1 MIKASSGERLD
12 ALIHR
17 LFPFLF
23 VRRLD
28 PDVLTVCG
36 AVISIVS
43 AAAFGLGWIVT
54 GGVLILASGFFDL
67 VDGVV
72 ARHHGISTRFGAFL
86 DATLDRFTDMALL
99 LGIAVHFAVI
109 GRADLVLL
117 TGVALMA
124 GVLVSYSKARAEL
137 VLPSFDVG
145 LIERGERIGILA
157 AGAILG
163 FLVPALWILAIG
175 SIITVIQRFAAA
187 RREMERLDRAERGGL
202 EESTG

>member
-1 MIKASSGERLD
+1 VIKASSGERLD

-23 VRRLD
+23 VRRLN
-28 PDVLTVCG
+28 PNLLTLCG
-36 AVISIVS
+36 ALVSVGS
-43 AAAFGLGWIVT
+43 AAAFAAGWIVT
-54 GGVLILASGFFDL
+54 GGVLILVSGFFDL

-99 LGIAVHFAVI
+99 VGIAVHFAAI
-109 GRADLVLL
+109 GRPDLVLL
-117 TGVALMA
+117 TGVALVA

-137 VLPSFDVG
+137 VLSSFDVG
-145 LIERGERIGILA
+145 LVERGERIGILA

-163 FLVPALWILAIG
+163 FLIVALWILAIG

-187 RREMERLDRAERGGL
+187 HREMERLDRSERGGL
-202 EESTG
+202 EEPSR

>member
-1 MIKASSGERLD
+1 VIKASSGERLD

-23 VRRLD
+23 VRRLN
-28 PDVLTVCG
+28 PNLLTLCG
-36 AVISIVS
+36 ALVSVGS
-43 AAAFGLGWIVT
+43 AAAFAAGWIVT
-54 GGVLILASGFFDL
+54 GGVLILVSGFFDL

-99 LGIAVHFAVI
+99 VGIAVHFAAI
-109 GRADLVLL
+109 GRPDLVLL
-117 TGVALMA
+117 TGVALVA

-137 VLPSFDVG
+137 VLSSFDVG
-145 LIERGERIGILA
+145 LVERGERIGILA

-163 FLVPALWILAIG
+163 FLIVALWILAIG

-187 RREMERLDRAERGGL
+187 HREMERLDRSERGAL
-202 EESTG
+202 EEPSR

>member
-1 MIKASSGERLD
+1 VIKASSGERLD

-43 AAAFGLGWIVT
+43 AAAFGLGWIAT

-86 DATLDRFTDMALL
+86 DATLDRFTGMALL

-163 FLVPALWILAIG
+163 FLVLALWILAIG

>member
-1 MIKASSGERLD
+1 MLQRIALD

-17 LFPFLF
+17 FFPFLF

-109 GRADLVLL
+109 GRAGLVLL

>member
-1 MIKASSGERLD
+1 VIKASAGERLD

-23 VRRLD
+23 VRRLN

-36 AVISIVS
+36 ALLSVAS
-43 AAAFGLGWIVT
+43 AAAFGTGWIVT
-54 GGVLILASGFFDL
+54 GGVLILVSGFFDL

-99 LGIAVHFAVI
+99 VGIAVHFAVL
-109 GRADLVLL
+109 GRPDLVLL

-137 VLPSFDVG
+137 VLESFDVG

-163 FLVPALWILAIG
+163 FLVIALWILAIG
-175 SIITVIQRFAAA
+175 STITVIQRFAAA
-187 RREMERLDRAERGGL
+187 RREMEHLDRSESGGL
-202 EESTG
+202 EEPTP